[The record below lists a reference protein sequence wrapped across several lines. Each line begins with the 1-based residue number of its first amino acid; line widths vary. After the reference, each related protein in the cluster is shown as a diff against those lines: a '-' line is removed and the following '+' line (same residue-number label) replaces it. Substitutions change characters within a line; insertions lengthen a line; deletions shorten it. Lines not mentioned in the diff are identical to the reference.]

1 LRLSGRLCVLVFLGA
16 SACAQAPPDRDD
28 FDSKPWE
35 DQKALL
41 PAYPKQ
47 ENLAPIYVSSA
58 TTFDFFVD
66 PASVSVGKDGVV
78 RYTLIARSPS
88 AAMNVSYEGIRCQ
101 TYERKLYALGRSD
114 GTWSKARDPKWA
126 PIGNNQANR
135 QHAVLAGDFFCSASS
150 RVLTTDDAV
159 QALLRG
165 NQPRKA
171 IPWSN

>member
-1 LRLSGRLCVLVFLGA
+1 M
-16 SACAQAPPDRDD
+16 
-28 FDSKPWE
+28 
-35 DQKALL
+35 
-41 PAYPKQ
+41 
-47 ENLAPIYVSSA
+47 
-58 TTFDFFVD
+58 D

-114 GTWSKARDPKWA
+114 GTWSKAREPQWT
-126 PIGNNQANR
+126 PIGNNQVNR
-135 QHAVLAGDFFCSASS
+135 QHAVLAGDFFCSGSS

-159 QALLRG
+159 QALERG

-171 IPWSN
+171 VPWSN